1 MATKTT
7 TIYFVLMGLALN
19 VSGALA
25 NSGESNTKV
34 YDNGRYGYTIQY
46 PGNLLAISHEA
57 QDGDGVAFKATQGSA
72 EMHVSGVFETRPF
85 NPNDYIKDVKVS
97 VGCDASPAPYTLAK
111 PNMVAVSCVYQ
122 KDFVYYEK
130 TIVYGG
136 TTATVSLRFPK
147 SEKPIWDPVIKQV
160 ANSFKTTAPSTA
172 STEGAM
178 SPNDNPHPE
187 LKDDTAW
194 YFASPGLQ
202 KCVLASDVLPGV
214 MNPADYVRYAD
225 STGASIQRTD
235 NGPDISILRDTT
247 GRLATFSMIRGKQKC
262 LIALALIASHP
273 SATP

>member
-7 TIYFVLMGLALN
+7 TIYFVLMGLAFN

-34 YDNGRYGYTIQY
+34 YNNGRFGYSIAY
-46 PGNLLAISHEA
+46 PSNLLTISHEA
-57 QDGDGVAFKATQGSA
+57 TDGDGVAFNAKQGSA
-72 EMHVSGVFETRPF
+72 EMHVSGSFVTDTF
-85 NPNDYIKDVKVS
+85 NPNDYIKKTMQS
-97 VGCDASPAPYTLAK
+97 VGCDAGTKPYNVAK
-111 PNMVAVSCVYQ
+111 PTMIAVSCIYQ
-122 KDFVYYEK
+122 KTFVYYEK
-130 TIVYGG
+130 AIVYNGNM
-136 TTATVSLRFPK
+136 ATVSLRFPK

-160 ANSFKTTAPSTA
+160 ANSFKSTAPSTA

-262 LIALALIASHP
+262 LIALTLIASHP